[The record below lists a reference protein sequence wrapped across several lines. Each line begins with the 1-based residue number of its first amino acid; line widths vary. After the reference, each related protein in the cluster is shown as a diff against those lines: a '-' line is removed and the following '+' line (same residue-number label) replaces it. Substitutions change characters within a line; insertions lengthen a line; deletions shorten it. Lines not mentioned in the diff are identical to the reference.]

1 MVLLR
6 RNSPYHK
13 IIVTLQPEKVEPIRS
28 MKRNIKIISTIIIA
42 FLLLPHLSKAQ
53 DSTADSIAATERD
66 DFVTASLLIGSP
78 LKAIWSVFGHATLR
92 MECPTYD
99 LDLVFTFESDTD
111 VGAFMTGVA
120 GKAKAKYVAVPA
132 EEYIEHAREE
142 GRELR
147 QYELNLTV
155 AERKELWRRLDEEM
169 MAGAYRHFNLLYTN
183 CVSTTVG
190 TVQQSLK
197 GEHLEWGPQL
207 FEMTKNDGDFFRHTL
222 RDAAWAEF
230 MFITFIGT
238 AYDHHSPLQSKL
250 SPENV
255 IPMLSAAR
263 IVDDNTDES
272 RPALR
277 GEGKII
283 LPKGKI
289 EPGPLMSPTLAFGLL
304 LLLTLLVTVAE
315 RWLKWRRI
323 GIGYDTLLFTAQTL
337 VFALLI
343 YMTFVSELF
352 PGHWNWYIIPFLP
365 VPLLLWALERKGNT
379 ARWWLAYSIV
389 LAVFICC
396 TPLHGSLDLP
406 HQLITASLLVRSL
419 NRYLLLNY

>member
-1 MVLLR
+1 
-6 RNSPYHK
+6 
-13 IIVTLQPEKVEPIRS
+13 
-28 MKRNIKIISTIIIA
+28 MKRNKKIISTIIIA

-190 TVQQSLK
+190 TVQQSLI
-197 GEHLEWGPQL
+197 GEHLEWGSQL

-277 GEGKII
+277 GKGQII

-289 EPGPLMSPTLAFGLL
+289 EPGLLMSPTLAFGLL
-304 LLLTLLVTVAE
+304 FLLTLLVTAAE
-315 RWLKWRRI
+315 RWFKWRRL
-323 GIGYDTLLFTAQTL
+323 GIGYDALLFTAQTL
-337 VFALLI
+337 VVALLI

-352 PGHWNWYIIPFLP
+352 PGHWNWYLIPFLP

-389 LAVFICC
+389 LAVFICF

-419 NRYLLLNY
+419 NHCKLKRI

>member
-1 MVLLR
+1 MKTSYLCT
-6 RNSPYHK
+6 PK
-13 IIVTLQPEKVEPIRS
+13 KVEPIRS
-28 MKRNIKIISTIIIA
+28 MKQKKKIVSIFVIA
-42 FLLLPHLSKAQ
+42 FLLLPQLSKAQ
-53 DSTADSIAATERD
+53 ESVADSIAATERD

-120 GKAKAKYVAVPA
+120 GKAKAKYVSVPA
-132 EEYIEHAREE
+132 EEYIEHARDE

-190 TVQQSLK
+190 TVQQSLM

-263 IVDDNTDES
+263 IVDDNTGES
-272 RPALR
+272 RPVLR
-277 GEGKII
+277 GEGQII

-304 LLLTLLVTVAE
+304 LLLTLLVTAAE
-315 RWLKWRRI
+315 RWLKWRRV

-337 VFALLI
+337 VVALLI

-352 PGHWNWYIIPFLP
+352 PGHWNWYLIPFLP

-419 NRYLLLNY
+419 NRYFLLIH